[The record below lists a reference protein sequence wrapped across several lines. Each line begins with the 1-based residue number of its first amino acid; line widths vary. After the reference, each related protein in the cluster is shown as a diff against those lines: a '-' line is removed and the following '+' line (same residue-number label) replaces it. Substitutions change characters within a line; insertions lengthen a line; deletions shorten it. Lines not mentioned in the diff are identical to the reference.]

1 MAAPERLNAFKPDV
15 HVSFLAFA
23 PIPKRTSAS
32 NETLKRFKRQRR
44 GPYMPLVSK
53 LAICFSRA
61 SGKGCKN
68 GEKESEANGEKESE
82 AMRVRGV
89 YTPEAER
96 ILRWRST
103 AAACHGAF
111 DS

>member
-68 GEKESEANGEKESE
+68 GEKDSE

>member
-1 MAAPERLNAFKPDV
+1 
-15 HVSFLAFA
+15 
-23 PIPKRTSAS
+23 
-32 NETLKRFKRQRR
+32 
-44 GPYMPLVSK
+44 MPLVSK

-61 SGKGCKN
+61 SGKGCKNGEKESEANGEKESEANGEKESEAN

>member
-1 MAAPERLNAFKPDV
+1 
-15 HVSFLAFA
+15 
-23 PIPKRTSAS
+23 
-32 NETLKRFKRQRR
+32 
-44 GPYMPLVSK
+44 MPLVSK

-82 AMRVRGV
+82 ANGEKDSEAMRVRGV

>member
-1 MAAPERLNAFKPDV
+1 
-15 HVSFLAFA
+15 
-23 PIPKRTSAS
+23 
-32 NETLKRFKRQRR
+32 
-44 GPYMPLVSK
+44 MPLVSK

-68 GEKESEANGEKESE
+68 GEKESEANSEKDSE